1 MVLAAPH
8 VHNGD
13 DLGAVGLRGGSELVV
28 WVLAAPHVHNGDD
41 LGAVGLRGG
50 SEL

>member
-1 MVLAAPH
+1 MNASAILLRRIFIVVIVREGVVLAAPH

-28 WVLAAPHVHNGDD
+28 
-41 LGAVGLRGG
+41 
-50 SEL
+50 

>member
-1 MVLAAPH
+1 MPQQSFYVIEYIVGIIQDGVVLAAPH

-28 WVLAAPHVHNGDD
+28 LF
-41 LGAVGLRGG
+41 
-50 SEL
+50 